1 MATKRPLRD
10 DKRSIQEKGKNNIF
24 SLFFAKSLLGYEIQT
39 TPEYRIVLVSSY
51 YTYIQMVMKGAFDNE

>member
-1 MATKRPLRD
+1 MINGPSRR
-10 DKRSIQEKGKNNIF
+10 GKKIIF
-24 SLFFAKSLLGYEIQT
+24 FPYFFAKSLLGYGIQT

>member
-1 MATKRPLRD
+1 MINGPSRR
-10 DKRSIQEKGKNNIF
+10 GKKIIF
-24 SLFFAKSLLGYEIQT
+24 FPFFAKSLLGYEIKT